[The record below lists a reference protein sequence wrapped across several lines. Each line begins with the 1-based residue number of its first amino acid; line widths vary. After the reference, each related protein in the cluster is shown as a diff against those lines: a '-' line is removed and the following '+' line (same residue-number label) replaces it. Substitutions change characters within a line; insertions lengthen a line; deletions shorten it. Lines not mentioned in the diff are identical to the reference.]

1 MLGLLCVRTKLN
13 TFQEARPRRKQALP
27 GTAKRHQT
35 PLPCSLLILNLGH
48 LGMETCYLQDSS
60 QDCHLHGVLNSQMG
74 VMEFEF
80 F

>member
-1 MLGLLCVRTKLN
+1 MGFICQNKTER
-13 TFQEARPRRKQALP
+13 LP
-27 GTAKRHQT
+27 GSKTQEKAGTSRHCQET
-35 PLPCSLLILNLGH
+35 SDPHALLLLILNLGH
-48 LGMETCYLQDSS
+48 VGMETVLPAGLP